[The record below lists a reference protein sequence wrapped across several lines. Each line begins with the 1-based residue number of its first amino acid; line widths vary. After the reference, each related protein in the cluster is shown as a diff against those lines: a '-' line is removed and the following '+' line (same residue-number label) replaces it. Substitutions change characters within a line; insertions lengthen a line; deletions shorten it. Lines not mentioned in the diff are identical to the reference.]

1 MRKNRIC
8 AAFIRWKPKREYYY
22 IKRFISG
29 EFDADRADYLL
40 RDSYLCGVKYGLYDY
55 LRYVGSFKFIKDNNK
70 DSGFNIG
77 ISSKNIHAIESFIL
91 ARHYYNIQIPYHRTR
106 VGYDIILRKFI
117 EINKEKLFNISG
129 INLDNNELNIDFDKF
144 VYFDDYTIFE
154 EIKKSDK
161 EKNLYASILMRKD
174 RLHPVFD
181 REVTNENNEKIKSL
195 LVKYIEELKNNG
207 LSEEKDFFKY
217 ENKLSIHKI
226 PGNPDEEKDGNK
238 KYPIVDDDGRN
249 EGSLID
255 YSPIFKNLANSPIYL
270 YRVYVVSNH
279 LDIAKKIYYNLIN

>member
-1 MRKNRIC
+1 
-8 AAFIRWKPKREYYY
+8 
-22 IKRFISG
+22 
-29 EFDADRADYLL
+29 
-40 RDSYLCGVKYGLYDY
+40 
-55 LRYVGSFKFIKDNNK
+55 
-70 DSGFNIG
+70 
-77 ISSKNIHAIESFIL
+77 
-91 ARHYYNIQIPYHRTR
+91 
-106 VGYDIILRKFI
+106 
-117 EINKEKLFNISG
+117 
-129 INLDNNELNIDFDKF
+129 
-144 VYFDDYTIFE
+144 
-154 EIKKSDK
+154 
-161 EKNLYASILMRKD
+161 MRKD